1 MKDKFPKILKSE
13 DLKEPWVEAFKT
25 GEVVDMAG
33 KSHNFSEA
41 DLNDLNE
48 GIHNQLAAGYQPPM
62 VKGHPKVDDPRVASI
77 VDSKVEDN
85 VLKVKLDDVSPDFAD
100 EVKKG
105 GFKYISAAIYSN
117 LKKGLRH
124 LGALGAHAP
133 AMKGMAPLCFGE
145 GMFAESDKGSTEQDV
160 CVFAEPFAWDRLVP
174 RTAFESLVYK
184 LSGIGRMFRSQREQ
198 LIEKDGIEAAD
209 KVFPE
214 YDVRMKFFE
223 AAGDGSVDISSA
235 CDGAAM
241 ILHAGDQASTAK
253 ETLTITGCNPAMGRC
268 PGFITVVPRGA
279 AYELDV
285 VLPCTA
291 ASTETITL
299 HAGCA
304 GIFTFQYNNG
314 NVSWKCFE
322 TNRSD
327 CPAFFKEISVDG
339 IIHVLNGNDTF
350 DIKCD
355 MNSANAWIPELVVGD
370 LDTYMIVSVPKLHV
384 YKQSTFEKDV
394 TIKAD
399 AVIEKTLTVNKS
411 IDAGENIRTPF
422 FVIGRNVPGA
432 LTSIG
437 DPESGTATYL
447 QWQLKSAWEMN
458 EVKKI
463 FNDTGATVEQAV
475 FVPDSLPRLGQPAIT
490 SRLNTIY
497 IPARTYREFTCVG
510 SHTQNGVEYAVLAPS
525 SDQ

>member
-145 GMFAESDKGSTEQDV
+145 GMFAESDNGSTEQDV

-214 YDVRMKFFE
+214 YAIKDIEDVESVLKDAKDFPKQQPAPVASE
-223 AAGDGSVDISSA
+223 KTGDGSANFAEGSPKNKKSGQGSLENGNPDPQPTTPPHDEPTVSIPEGNSSEA
-235 CDGAAM
+235 ARLSEENAALRAENDALKADKLAAERLRAGAAFSET
-241 ILHAGDQASTAK
+241 LDQAIAEGRCNQGMK
-253 ETLTITGCNPAMGRC
+253 DRFVKVFNAMQHLPLDGEGCFGEGEDRINPAAMLED
-268 PGFITVVPRGA
+268 TVKN
-279 AYELDV
+279 
-285 VLPCTA
+285 LPKIVEFGESGLFKGENKA
-291 ASTETITL
+291 AS
-299 HAGCA
+299 AA
-304 GIFTFQYNNG
+304 Q
-314 NVSWKCFE
+314 
-322 TNRSD
+322 
-327 CPAFFKEISVDG
+327 
-339 IIHVLNGNDTF
+339 
-350 DIKCD
+350 
-355 MNSANAWIPELVVGD
+355 
-370 LDTYMIVSVPKLHV
+370 
-384 YKQSTFEKDV
+384 
-394 TIKAD
+394 
-399 AVIEKTLTVNKS
+399 
-411 IDAGENIRTPF
+411 
-422 FVIGRNVPGA
+422 
-432 LTSIG
+432 
-437 DPESGTATYL
+437 
-447 QWQLKSAWEMN
+447 
-458 EVKKI
+458 
-463 FNDTGATVEQAV
+463 
-475 FVPDSLPRLGQPAIT
+475 AIT
-490 SRLNTIY
+490 KY
-497 IPARTYREFTCVG
+497 KAEQEEKGRELTFAEAAEECFN
-510 SHTQNGVEYAVLAPS
+510 Q
-525 SDQ
+525 